1 MAVAV
6 ALAALAVGGA
16 QAGEGGAEAGE
27 GGLGRRPL
35 FLGNDFIPALT
46 FRNPFA
52 GAELTVAGE
61 LSEPQNLFPLL
72 SCSLFGGG
80 GGSFR
85 SAFCVV
91 PLFLQ
96 RYSRRFFV

>member
-1 MAVAV
+1 
-6 ALAALAVGGA
+6 VGV
-16 QAGEGGAEAGE
+16 EE

-61 LSEPQNLFPLL
+61 LSEPQSLFPLL
-72 SCSLFGGG
+72 TCSLFGEGDQPSCAG
-80 GGSFR
+80 WLLEGLDAPEICISI
-85 SAFCVV
+85 C
-91 PLFLQ
+91 
-96 RYSRRFFV
+96 

>member
-80 GGSFR
+80 GQPSCTGWLLEGLNAPEICISI
-85 SAFCVV
+85 C
-91 PLFLQ
+91 
-96 RYSRRFFV
+96 